1 MGLGDH
7 TGLECQLGHLE
18 GRSVCHAADGEHGDH
33 DTGDVQKNP
42 ESPKGTEGFCSTFT
56 RSVPSPS
63 SSSHIDMISDWFQDK
78 EWEIVDFSK
87 SKIDQFKRIIP
98 LIADLKNPAMR
109 DRY

>member
-1 MGLGDH
+1 M
-7 TGLECQLGHLE
+7 
-18 GRSVCHAADGEHGDH
+18 S
-33 DTGDVQKNP
+33 
-42 ESPKGTEGFCSTFT
+42 
-56 RSVPSPS
+56 
-63 SSSHIDMISDWFQDK
+63 SDWFQDK